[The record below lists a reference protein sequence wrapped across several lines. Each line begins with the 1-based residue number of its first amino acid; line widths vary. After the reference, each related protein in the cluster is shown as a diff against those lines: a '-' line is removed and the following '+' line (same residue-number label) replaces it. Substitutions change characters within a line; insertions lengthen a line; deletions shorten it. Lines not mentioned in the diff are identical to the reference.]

1 MSTSYSVSAAETF
14 SLTHA
19 RKIAS
24 KVATD
29 LKRIQRLYGRPS
41 DPTDQRIDDYEQ
53 ELTHL
58 LKHDVVGSV
67 IYGYQRN
74 GQWTKAS
81 VRYNALAGGQLQVDD
96 DPGKI
101 VPGHD
106 IEGATFT
113 SSLTYNANW
122 SSLSGAKQ
130 TEIKR
135 DSPLERTSG
144 SGAPLEKGYW
154 GNDLSYSSGGRGVAR
169 STVKG

>member
-1 MSTSYSVSAAETF
+1 MSTSYSVSASETF

-29 LKRIQRLYGRPS
+29 LKRLQRLYARPY
-41 DPTDQRIDDYEQ
+41 DPTDQRIDEYEQ
-53 ELTHL
+53 ELAHL

-81 VRYNALAGGQLQVDD
+81 LCYTASAGSLQVDD
-96 DPGKI
+96 DPGKV

-106 IEGATFT
+106 IDGANFT

-122 SSLSGAKQ
+122 SSLTAAKQ
-130 TEIKR
+130 TEIER
-135 DSPLERTSG
+135 GSPLQRISG
-144 SGAPLEKGYW
+144 SAAPLEKGYW
-154 GNDLSYSSGGRGVAR
+154 GNDFSYSAGSRGVVR
-169 STVKG
+169 SAVKG